1 MLSTGLLIGIG
12 GGAIAAADTD
22 AATPAG
28 SQADEGSGSTGSA
41 TVMTAGADTQPTTE
55 PEADQVDAVGTG
67 SSGAPDSGAQ
77 AATSSEP
84 TTDPGTTEDE
94 FAKKLVET
102 SESGQSGSG
111 SGSETTVAPMST
123 PTPDPTVLAADSNI
137 PAADS
142 NVPAPNSSV
151 ATSNSNVVPPVTPRM
166 SPLMTAMQPVA
177 NAITTVANVINSV
190 PARIAALPA
199 SRTPVIDVITSV
211 QEMLSQ
217 VYGAVIPL
225 AQVPSDLYALLGIQ
239 RTTAPLIGR
248 GGVARLTVDRAA
260 PLFGPRASQS
270 PVVVL
275 TEKVDGPL
283 FGTMTPPAPSIGAV
297 AKTGLLGQE
306 MAIHEM
312 ASLAPQGARPTD
324 NRSLFQHVVSA
335 ILVPA
340 SLTALAALALPGI
353 AGLLV
358 ISAAGIRVGY
368 RQAKAGWAVRVAG
381 IARFAGSGPMGIVR
395 SGGLIALHGRTLRP
409 NRPRTARAA
418 CPEASSAPAK
428 RHLERVA

>member
-1 MLSTGLLIGIG
+1 
-12 GGAIAAADTD
+12 
-22 AATPAG
+22 
-28 SQADEGSGSTGSA
+28 
-41 TVMTAGADTQPTTE
+41 
-55 PEADQVDAVGTG
+55 
-67 SSGAPDSGAQ
+67 
-77 AATSSEP
+77 
-84 TTDPGTTEDE
+84 
-94 FAKKLVET
+94 
-102 SESGQSGSG
+102 
-111 SGSETTVAPMST
+111 
-123 PTPDPTVLAADSNI
+123 
-137 PAADS
+137 
-142 NVPAPNSSV
+142 
-151 ATSNSNVVPPVTPRM
+151 
-166 SPLMTAMQPVA
+166 
-177 NAITTVANVINSV
+177 
-190 PARIAALPA
+190 
-199 SRTPVIDVITSV
+199 
-211 QEMLSQ
+211 MLSQ

-239 RTTAPLIGR
+239 NTAAPLIGR
-248 GGVARLTVDRAA
+248 GGVAPSTVDRAA

-270 PVVVL
+270 PAVIL

-297 AKTGLLGQE
+297 ARTGLLGQQ
-306 MAIHEM
+306 MALHEM
-312 ASLAPQGARPTD
+312 ASLAPQGTRPTD

-395 SGGLIALHGRTLRP
+395 SGGLIALHGRTLRA
-409 NRPRTARAA
+409 NRSNIARAA
-418 CPEASSAPAK
+418 CPEASPAQGK